1 MVDQKENPTLY
12 QQLSQAVLDYDEILC
27 AQLCKK
33 VIDKGQ
39 DPVSAIKQGLA
50 AGMARVGEYYTAGR
64 YFIPELLLCSDALY
78 AGLDI
83 LKPHLNAQ
91 NQSQRAGKIIMGVV
105 EGDIHDIGKN
115 LLKAMFIASGWDV
128 HDLGKDVSCQ
138 IFVEQTKKV
147 QPDIVALSALMTTS
161 MLVMPMV
168 IDSIR
173 DLNPD
178 VKVMV
183 GGAPL
188 SQDVARKF
196 GADGYAPDIIAGVN
210 EAKRL
215 MSSTIQE

>member
-1 MVDQKENPTLY
+1 MTDQKENQSLY
-12 QQLSQAVLDYDEILC
+12 QQLSQAVLDYDEVLSE
-27 AQLCKK
+27 QLCKK
-33 VIDKGQ
+33 AIDKGL
-39 DPVSAIKQGLA
+39 DPVSAIKQGLTV
-50 AGMARVGEYYTAGR
+50 GMAKVGEYYKAGR

-91 NQSQRAGKIIMGVV
+91 NQGQQAGKIVMGVV

-115 LLKAMFIASGWDV
+115 LLKAMFIASGWEV
-128 HDLGKDVSCQ
+128 HDLGKDVSCEA
-138 IFVEQTKKV
+138 FVEQAKKV

-161 MLVMPMV
+161 MMVMPAV

-173 DLNPD
+173 DINPD

-183 GGAPL
+183 GGAPM

-196 GADGYAPDIIAGVN
+196 GADGYAPDIVAGVK
-210 EAKRL
+210 EAERL
-215 MSSTIQE
+215 ISCAR